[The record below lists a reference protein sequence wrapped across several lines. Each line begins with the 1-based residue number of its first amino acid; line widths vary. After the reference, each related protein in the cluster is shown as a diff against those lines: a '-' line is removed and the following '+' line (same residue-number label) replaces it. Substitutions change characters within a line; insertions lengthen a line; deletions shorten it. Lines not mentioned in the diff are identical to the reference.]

1 MYLRHFALTRLP
13 FETPAHADELFHPDS
28 HREAEA
34 RLKHLID
41 LRGIGLLTGESGSGK
56 TTVCR
61 HVTGALHP
69 GLFRVCYVPL
79 STGNVMDMYKSIG
92 WELGLPTEHSR
103 AAAYRAIQAE
113 ITRLVGEAKQQP
125 VLVVDE
131 AHHLRSDVIEDLRL
145 LTNFDMDT
153 APRLCLLLI
162 GLTGL
167 RRRLS
172 MAVHESMQQRLI
184 VQHHLRGLKHEELDP
199 YLAHRLRLA
208 GCEVPLFEPPAIEA
222 LHKAARGLPRLVNRI
237 AHYALSAAALEKAR
251 TVDAEHL
258 ARAVA
263 DLRP

>member
-13 FETPAHADELFHPDS
+13 FETPAHTDELFRCDS

-56 TTVCR
+56 TSVCR
-61 HVTGALHP
+61 HVTEALHP
-69 GLFRVCYVPL
+69 GRYRVCYVAL
-79 STGNVMDMYKSIG
+79 STANVMDMYKSIG

-113 ITRLVGEAKQQP
+113 ITRLVGEARQQP

-131 AHHLRSDVIEDLRL
+131 AQHLRSDVIEDLRL

-153 APRLCLLLI
+153 APRLCLVLI

-167 RRRLS
+167 RQRLG

-184 VQHHLRGLKHEELDP
+184 VQHHLRGLTREELDP

-208 GCEVPLFEPPAIEA
+208 GCELPLFDPPAIEA
-222 LHKAARGLPRLVNRI
+222 LYQSARGLPRLINRI
-237 AHYALSAAALEKAR
+237 AHYALSAAAVEDAR

-258 ARAVA
+258 ARAVE
-263 DLRP
+263 DVRP